1 VANIKFTK
9 RKVAGL
15 RAPDPTGHQVLHW
28 DEETKGFGVLVSGRT
43 NVKSY
48 VVQHRLSDGRSRRV
62 TIGPCNVLDLE
73 EARERAKA
81 VIAEIYG
88 GGDPKRAR
96 RATPAGTLRKTLED
110 YLAARRNLSEKSRRE
125 YRAQIERHLQD
136 WLGIPVREITAD
148 MVEAKH
154 AEIKRSV
161 ERRAKGRA
169 LVNGGATANAV
180 FRAFRALWN
189 FASDR
194 DPGLGRNPVPRLRGQ
209 WYPVARR
216 VRLVRSDQL
225 PAFCAAVRGLPNPIH
240 RDYLL
245 LLLFT
250 GLRRGEAAALRWDEI
265 DFAMRTIRLPA
276 TRTKAGQKLDLPMSD
291 FVHDLLTE
299 RRQVGRDA
307 SGFVFPANSE
317 SGHIEEPKYP
327 LRLVAEET
335 GIAVSAHDLRRTFI
349 TVAEATDISPLALKA
364 LVNHAIGGDV
374 TAGYVMMTLERLREP
389 AQRVGERMK
398 ELCGAV

>member
-1 VANIKFTK
+1 MANVKLTK
-9 RKVAGL
+9 RKVAGM
-15 RAPDPTGHQVLHW
+15 RAPDPSGKQVLRW

-62 TIGPCNVLDLE
+62 TIGPCNSIELD
-73 EARERAKA
+73 EARERAKS
-81 VIAEIYG
+81 VIAVIYG

-96 RATPAGTLRKTLED
+96 RATPAGSLHKTLED
-110 YLAARRNLSEKSRRE
+110 YLAARRSLSEKSRRE
-125 YRAQIERHLQD
+125 YRAQIERHLED
-136 WLGIPVREITAD
+136 WLDSPLREINAD

-154 AEIKRSV
+154 AEIKGTV

-189 FASDR
+189 FAGDH
-194 DPGLGRNPVPRLRGQ
+194 DPTLGRNPVPRLRGQ

-225 PAFCAAVRGLPNPIH
+225 PVFYGAVNALPNPIH

-250 GLRRGEAAALRWDEI
+250 GLRRGEAAALFWDEI
-265 DFAMRTIRLPA
+265 DFALRTIRVPA
-276 TRTKAGQKLDLPMSD
+276 TRTKAGRKLDLPMSD
-291 FVHDLLTE
+291 TVHDLLAA

-307 SGFVFPANSE
+307 SGFVFPANSG
-317 SGHIEEPKYP
+317 SGHIEEPKFP
-327 LRLVAEET
+327 LRLVAKET

-349 TVAEATDISPLALKA
+349 TVAEGTDISPLALKV

-374 TAGYVMMTLERLREP
+374 TSGYVMMTAERLREP
-389 AQRVGERMK
+389 AQRIADRMT
-398 ELCGAV
+398 ELCGG

>member
-1 VANIKFTK
+1 LANVKLTK
-9 RKVAGL
+9 RKVAGM
-15 RAPDPTGHQVLHW
+15 RAPDPSGNQVLVW
-28 DEETKGFGVLVSGRT
+28 DEETRGFGVLVSGKT
-43 NVKSY
+43 NAKSY

-62 TIGPCNVLDLE
+62 TIGPCNSIDLD

-81 VIAEIYG
+81 VISVIYG

-110 YLAARRNLSEKSRRE
+110 YLAARRSLSDKSRRE
-125 YRAQIERHLQD
+125 YRAQIERHLED
-136 WLGIPVREITAD
+136 WLDKPLREITAE

-154 AEIKRSV
+154 AEIKGTV

-194 DPGLGRNPVPRLRGQ
+194 DPALGRNPVPRLKGQ

-225 PAFCAAVRGLPNPIH
+225 PAFYAAVRDLPNPIH

-250 GLRRGEAAALRWDEI
+250 GLRRGEAAALSWDEV
-265 DFAMRTIRLPA
+265 DFAVRTIRVPA
-276 TRTKAGQKLDLPMSD
+276 TRTKAGRKLDLPMSD
-291 FVHDLLTE
+291 LVHDLLVA
-299 RRQVGRDA
+299 RRSVGRDA

-317 SGHIEEPKYP
+317 SGHIEEPKFP
-327 LRLVAEET
+327 LGLVAEAT
-335 GIAVSAHDLRRTFI
+335 GIHVSAHDLRRTFI
-349 TVAEATDISPLALKA
+349 TIAESADISPLALKA
-364 LVNHAIGGDV
+364 LVNHAVGGDV
-374 TAGYVMMTLERLREP
+374 TSGYVMMTAERLREP
-389 AQRVGERMK
+389 AQRIADRMT
-398 ELCGAV
+398 ELCGG